1 MNSKKIR
8 KEYVG
13 TERNQVF
20 DLLKLYA
27 MCSVVLDHS
36 LKRWIY
42 GIQSTQLY
50 NFIFLSQMPIFMFI
64 AGYFFYNNFKKEYSK
79 EEIMKKAKKIIV
91 SFLIP
96 FTSFSIV
103 TSIIS
108 NDFSRII
115 VNLVESFL
123 IPDNSLWFLWTLMW
137 IEILMLCAQFLGKQV
152 DIKNDRWDTKKLVIS
167 GCIFLLL
174 LIPVA
179 VLYFKFPQYFETKLI
194 IYYSLFFVFGFI
206 CRHLTLMYNI
216 DNKVIRSIGF
226 VCSFIGIVIVMKE
239 HPNILNDAE
248 NITNMGI
255 RVVGSVCC
263 IVFIWNVAKL
273 LIRFK
278 CVAKCSMLGAYSLE
292 LYYMHL
298 VLFAFPE
305 THNYLNFSNF
315 MLGIVTYIILY
326 VTTIITSFLL
336 IFIIKKNRILNF
348 VIFGKKEVIKN
359 EN

>member
-1 MNSKKIR
+1 MNSKQIIK
-8 KEYVG
+8 KEFAD
-13 TERNQVF
+13 TKRNQVF

-79 EEIMKKAKKIIV
+79 KEIIRKAKNIIV

-96 FTSFSIV
+96 FISFSII

-108 NDFSRII
+108 NDFSKII
-115 VNLVESFL
+115 VNLVEAFL
-123 IPDNSLWFLWTLMW
+123 IPDNSLWFLWALMW
-137 IEILMLCAQFLGKQV
+137 IEILMLYAQFWGKQIN
-152 DIKNDRWDTKKLVIS
+152 IKNDRWATKKLVIS

-179 VLYFKFPQYFETKLI
+179 VLYLKLPQYFETKLI
-194 IYYSLFFVFGFI
+194 IYYSLFFIFGII
-206 CRHLTLMYNI
+206 CRHFTLIYDI
-216 DNKVIRSIGF
+216 DNKLIHSISF
-226 VCSFIGIVIVMKE
+226 VGSFIVIVIVMQS

-248 NITNMGI
+248 TITNMGI
-255 RVVGSVCC
+255 RVIGSVCC
-263 IVFIWNVAKL
+263 IIFIWNIAKI
-273 LIRFK
+273 LIHFK
-278 CVAKCSMLGAYSLE
+278 CVAKWSILGAYSLE

-298 VLFAFPE
+298 VLFAFPG
-305 THNYLNFSNF
+305 THNYLNFSNCI
-315 MLGIVTYIILY
+315 LGITTYIILY
-326 VTTIITSFLL
+326 ITTIVISFLL
-336 IFIIKKNRILNF
+336 IFIIRKYRILNF
-348 VIFGKKEVIKN
+348 IVFGKKKR
-359 EN
+359 